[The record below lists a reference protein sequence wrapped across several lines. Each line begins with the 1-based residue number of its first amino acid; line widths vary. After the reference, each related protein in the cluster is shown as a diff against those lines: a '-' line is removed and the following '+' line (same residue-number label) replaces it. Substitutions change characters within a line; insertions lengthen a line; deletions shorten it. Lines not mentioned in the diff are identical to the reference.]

1 MRAGRKSKIENYPVV
16 TYTSASPAD
25 TEIAGREFAR
35 DMPPGAVVAL
45 VGPLG
50 AGKTQ
55 FVKGLVREIGAPV
68 PVTSPTFTLIHEYTG
83 GRIPVYHFDFFRI
96 EDRQSAERL
105 GLDEYFFGD
114 GISVVEWADKFSEL
128 IPPGARWISL
138 EPTSETDRL
147 ITIREDPG
155 A

>member
-1 MRAGRKSKIENYPVV
+1 VAIC
-16 TYTSASPAD
+16 TSASPVD
-25 TEIAGREFAR
+25 TETAGSEYGR
-35 DMPPGAVVAL
+35 DLLPGTVIAL

-55 FVKGLVREIGAPV
+55 FVKGLAAGIGAPA

-83 GRIPVYHFDFFRI
+83 GRLPIYHFDFFRI

-114 GISVVEWADKFSEL
+114 GISVVEWADKFPEL

-138 EPTSETDRL
+138 EPKSETDRL
-147 ITIREDPG
+147 IAIREDPG

>member
-1 MRAGRKSKIENYPVV
+1 MVIC
-16 TYTSASPAD
+16 TSDSPAA

-35 DMPPGAVVAL
+35 GLPAGSVVAL

-55 FVKGLVREIGAPV
+55 FVKGVAAEIGADV

-83 GRIPVYHFDFFRI
+83 GRLPIYHFDFFRI

-114 GISVVEWADKFSEL
+114 GISVVEWADKFPEL
-128 IPPGARWISL
+128 IPPGARWLSL
-138 EPTSETDRL
+138 EPKSETERL

>member
-1 MRAGRKSKIENYPVV
+1 MV
-16 TYTSASPAD
+16 TSTSDSPAA
-25 TEIAGREFAR
+25 TEKAGREFAR
-35 DMPPGAVVAL
+35 DLPAQSVVAL

-55 FVKGLVREIGAPV
+55 FVKGLAAELGAAV

-83 GRIPVYHFDFFRI
+83 GRAAIYHFDFFRI

-114 GISVVEWADKFSEL
+114 GISVVEWADKFPEL
-128 IPPGARWISL
+128 IPAGARWVSL
-138 EPTSETDRL
+138 EPTSETERR
-147 ITIREDPG
+147 ITIRENPG